1 MFCTQSMH
9 TVFIPPV
16 VWLSRRP
23 EPKAAHFF
31 VGPHKRSFNTS
42 VIQTDPTSSAVI
54 AMLDVDIFLLIVN
67 GH

>member
-1 MFCTQSMH
+1 MH
-9 TVFIPPV
+9 TVFISPV

-31 VGPHKRSFNTS
+31 IGPNKRSINTS
-42 VIQTDPTSSAVI
+42 VIETNPTSFAVI

-67 GH
+67 RY

>member
-1 MFCTQSMH
+1 MLGTQSMH
-9 TVFIPPV
+9 AVFISPV
-16 VWLSRRP
+16 IWLSRRP

-31 VGPHKRSFNTS
+31 VGPNKRSFNTS
-42 VIQTDPTSSAVI
+42 VIQTNPTSFAVI